1 MIPENN
7 LVEGGIKDYGN
18 FKEGFCFKIE
28 TEIPNEKF
36 VQTKENLS
44 PLSKKNVRWIICNN
58 NEKEKTRFMDI
69 LINLKIKNQRLKNLY
84 IDINDTKSKS
94 GVSNNPIFS
103 TIKKYGVGSIYEETK
118 DCKMLVLHD
127 WSECN
132 LSCGGGKSYMQLMK
146 VMKNNKPD
154 AEDCKTKESI
164 LIRDCNLQPCPNVN
178 EIQRAAKNLKM
189 EDLVASNVIVKMMP
203 ISSRPQRYD
212 KCHLKETDAL
222 IVKNDESVK
231 EFSNISSLPVR
242 LVMNNKTLTAYRDD
256 TLTNRISTY
265 LLEESTFIRIKDK
278 TTCFIIRNNVNEDQ
292 FCMLDTTN
300 TKFVQEWDF
309 EFNLFKNQCK
319 KNRVQSNETLEKS
332 NLIKQFNNKV
342 EDLKL
347 ELIREKSDLIKKEV
361 EEDEKKNLVS
371 KIDQVRK
378 TSLHALEKEMHL
390 EDLLEKEEQS
400 KEEEENKTL
409 ETQIQSEKRKE
420 ECLLKAIKEKEIEN
434 QYNIAKSKA
443 EKAIE
448 QIAKE
453 TQQEILEKRKTIAKK
468 ISEMKLKQMRKKAQL
483 KNEILSI
490 RGHIAERLQKIN
502 KAGNKDKCIKKSN
515 KTSYCNLHFSDNY
528 IKFGECQNDDSF
540 CYVCCEN
547 EFGELHVL
555 DRDACYSV
563 CDELKNQNSNIK
575 F

>member
-1 MIPENN
+1 M
-7 LVEGGIKDYGN
+7 
-18 FKEGFCFKIE
+18 
-28 TEIPNEKF
+28 
-36 VQTKENLS
+36 
-44 PLSKKNVRWIICNN
+44 
-58 NEKEKTRFMDI
+58 
-69 LINLKIKNQRLKNLY
+69 KNLF
-84 IDINDTKSKS
+84 KL
-94 GVSNNPIFS
+94 
-103 TIKKYGVGSIYEETK
+103 KK
-118 DCKMLVLHD
+118 
-127 WSECN
+127 
-132 LSCGGGKSYMQLMK
+132 SCGGGKSYMQLMK

-378 TSLHALEKEMHL
+378 TSLHA
-390 EDLLEKEEQS
+390 
-400 KEEEENKTL
+400 
-409 ETQIQSEKRKE
+409 
-420 ECLLKAIKEKEIEN
+420 AIKEKEIEN